1 MRCLNNGTDAWGRT
15 TRGCECCAVAW
26 TVTTGWRPGSAC
38 SSAMGPGW
46 TLCAG
51 KLVMADIFV
60 LHHLWQALKHGN
72 LVCLRDVFR
81 RKKKLHMVFEFI
93 DHTLLNEVEKHPK
106 G

>member
-1 MRCLNNGTDAWGRT
+1 
-15 TRGCECCAVAW
+15 
-26 TVTTGWRPGSAC
+26 
-38 SSAMGPGW
+38 MGPGW